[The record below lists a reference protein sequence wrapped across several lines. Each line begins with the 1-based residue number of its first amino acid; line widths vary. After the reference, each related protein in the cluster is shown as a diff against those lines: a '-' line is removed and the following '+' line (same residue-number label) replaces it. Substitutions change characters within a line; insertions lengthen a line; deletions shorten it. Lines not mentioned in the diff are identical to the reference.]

1 MAASHHAG
9 KLSSRLVLP
18 LLLGAGLLLAGCGG
32 KMPRLGF
39 GGGNDKPPPLADLVQ
54 PAPTTAWDICAM
66 CLLDPAGK
74 RVDTSTALRGSFDS
88 VAREG
93 DKVVLNGWAADTV
106 AKTAAVEVVFLAPG
120 KIMAR
125 SRMTVARPDVAQA
138 LQFSVPGNFFGFRI
152 VVDAVQ
158 VVEPNAVYMIDK
170 DGKAL
175 KLEPPRR

>member
-1 MAASHHAG
+1 MAASHQAG
-9 KLSSRLVLP
+9 LLPSRLALP

-54 PAPTTAWDICAM
+54 PVPTTAWDLCAL
-66 CLLDPAGK
+66 CLLDPGGK
-74 RVDTSTALRGSFDS
+74 RVETSAALRGSFDS
-88 VAREG
+88 VEREG
-93 DKVVLNGWAADTV
+93 GKVVLNGWAADTV

-120 KIMAR
+120 KIIAR
-125 SRMTVARPDVAQA
+125 SRMTVTRPDVAQA

-152 VVDAVQ
+152 SVDAAQ
-158 VVEPNAVYMIDK
+158 IAEPNALFMIDK

-175 KLEPPRR
+175 RLDPPRR